1 MKKAFVAEGSKF
13 VIQQLPL
20 EKILGSAEEKMKTVD
35 VNDTR
40 SISNF
45 VWLGAYPFYLAFQ
58 VPCEVPIAALG
69 IV

>member
-20 EKILGSAEEKMKTVD
+20 ENILGSAEEKMKTVD

-45 VWLGAYPFYLAFQ
+45 VWLGALS
-58 VPCEVPIAALG
+58 ISGSL
-69 IV
+69 